1 MRNDMVVGD
10 LKILVRESDAED
22 DENDMVVGDLKILV
36 RESKDDDDERMSD
49 WVLQSRMGPAE
60 GHR

>member
-1 MRNDMVVGD
+1 MEGGD
-10 LKILVRESDAED
+10 FKIS
-22 DENDMVVGDLKILV
+22 V

-49 WVLQSRMGPAE
+49 WKQMYVQSRMGPAE